1 MAIKTMVGRLIMT
14 EIFPKRMVWSKENG
28 IKSILDRNID
38 LPMQTKK
45 LVIIGILISMVGE
58 LEIHSI

>member
-1 MAIKTMVGRLIMT
+1 MAIKTMVGHLIMT
-14 EIFPKRMVWSKENG
+14 DISPKRMDWSKENG

-45 LVIIGILISMVGE
+45 LVIIGILISMVGDSPME
-58 LEIHSI
+58 S

>member
-14 EIFPKRMVWSKENG
+14 KISLKRMVWSKENG